1 MAIARRTTVYFDPEV
16 HRALRLKAAATDQA
30 VSEIVNDA
38 LRRAF
43 AEDAEDLAAARK
55 RRGEAAV
62 SFESV
67 VKSMVKSMRRRG
79 RV

>member
-1 MAIARRTTVYFDPEV
+1 MPVSRRATVYFDPAV
-16 HRALRLKAAATDQA
+16 HRALRLKAAATDRA

-43 AEDAEDLAAARK
+43 AEDAADLAASRK
-55 RRGEAAV
+55 RRREKSV

-67 VKSMVKSMRRRG
+67 VKSMRRRG
-79 RV
+79 QV

>member
-1 MAIARRTTVYFDPEV
+1 MATARRSTVYFDPEV
-16 HRALRLKAAATDQA
+16 HRALRLKAAATDRP
-30 VSEIVNDA
+30 VSEIVNEA

-43 AEDAEDLAAARK
+43 AEDAADLEAARK

-67 VKSMVKSMRRRG
+67 VKSMRRRG